1 VPLNFDPRDN
11 RYNRKGPIPFVRVW
25 HMRKKFAAVAV
36 GVMFGAHGAFA
47 QPVAPT
53 PPPGLLP
60 PGLSRPDPMRPT
72 APQLPQANKPTPLVG
87 DAMPL
92 PFREEKFA
100 VNALDV
106 TVKRAAGAWQ
116 VWAGQRMLRDTGDAP
131 TSEATARDIVRV
143 YRDLRPTEWVTV
155 GNATRPVVEYGL
167 TNGKPAAVMVPPDG
181 KNDPQSGVV
190 QAGGANGPLA
200 TGAGAK
206 VVRALDLKTVR
217 AEAVRGVWVV
227 RDESNLLLNFGPD
240 KAGAEQAAAVM
251 QRYGFN
257 RVGLVGSPTSP
268 AMSFLFA
275 GPDEKPDAGG
285 RLLFQSQVDALA
297 VTGIPVPG
305 VGYIGEMVKL
315 NPRDIDARRD
325 GTEWVVAS
333 GTQVLGR
340 FGPTEFAARDAVR
353 VIRDAGYT
361 EFCRLG
367 GTANVTFFLKDGKP
381 PARAPFSAQGR
392 SFDAAAVKAQQINGK
407 WAVTSAGRGLF
418 DASSQQ
424 EAEVVARV
432 LQAYG
437 FDQMAHLS
445 SGSAKGGI
453 GFMVKTR

>member
-1 VPLNFDPRDN
+1 
-11 RYNRKGPIPFVRVW
+11 
-25 HMRKKFAAVAV
+25 MRKKLAAVAV
-36 GVMFGAHGAFA
+36 GVLFGANGAFA
-47 QPVAPT
+47 QPVQPTQQPFGPVAPT

-72 APQLPQANKPTPLVG
+72 APQLPQANKATPLIG
-87 DAMPL
+87 EATPL

-106 TVKRAAGAWQ
+106 TVKRASGAWQ
-116 VWAGQRMLRDTGDAP
+116 VWAGQRMLRDTGDTP
-131 TSEATARDIVRV
+131 TSENTARDVARV
-143 YRDLRPTEWVTV
+143 YRDLRPTEWVTI
-155 GNATRPVVEYGL
+155 GGQRPVVEYGL
-167 TNGKPAAVMVPPDG
+167 TNGKPAATVVPPDG
-181 KNDPQSGVV
+181 KNDPQSGVQ
-190 QAGGANGPLA
+190 QAGGSSNGPLA

-240 KAGAEQAAAVM
+240 KSGAEQAAAVM

-257 RVGLVGSPTSP
+257 RVGLVGSATNP

-275 GPDEKPDAGG
+275 GPDEKPQAGG
-285 RLLFQSQVDALA
+285 PLVFQSQVDALA

-315 NPRDIDARRD
+315 NPREIEARKD

-340 FGPTEFAARDAVR
+340 FGPTEFAARDAAR

-367 GTANVTFFLKDGKP
+367 GTANVTYFLKDGKP

-392 SFDAAAVKAQQINGK
+392 SFDAAAVKAQQVNGK

-424 EAEVVARV
+424 EAEIVARV

-445 SGSAKGGI
+445 SGSSKGGI
-453 GFMVKTR
+453 GFMVKSR

>member
-1 VPLNFDPRDN
+1 
-11 RYNRKGPIPFVRVW
+11 
-25 HMRKKFAAVAV
+25 MRKRLAAVTV
-36 GVMFGAHGAFA
+36 GVLFGASGAFA
-47 QPVAPT
+47 QPVQQPFGPVAPT

-60 PGLSRPDPMRPT
+60 PGLTRPDLTRPDPTRPT
-72 APQLPQANKPTPLVG
+72 APQLPQANKPTPLEGAAV
-87 DAMPL
+87 PL

-100 VNALDV
+100 VSALDV
-106 TVKRAAGAWQ
+106 TVKRASGAWQ
-116 VWAGQRMLRDTGDAP
+116 VWAGQRMLRDTGDTP
-131 TSEATARDIVRV
+131 TSEATARDVARV
-143 YRDLRPTEWVTV
+143 YRDLRPTEWVTI
-155 GNATRPVVEYGL
+155 GGQRPVVEYGL
-167 TNGKPAAVMVPPDG
+167 TNGKPAAVMAPPDG

-240 KAGAEQAAAVM
+240 KGGAEQAAAVM

-257 RVGLVGSPTSP
+257 RVGLVGSATNP

-275 GPDEKPDAGG
+275 GPDEKPQAGG
-285 RLLFQSQVDALA
+285 PLVFQSQVDALA

-315 NPRDIDARRD
+315 NPREIEARKD
-325 GTEWVVAS
+325 GTEWVVAA

-340 FGPTEFAARDAVR
+340 FGPTEYTARDAAR

-367 GTANVTFFLKDGKP
+367 GTSGLTYFLKDGKP

-392 SFDAAAVKAQQINGK
+392 SFDAAAVKATQVNGK
-407 WAVTSAGRGLF
+407 WQVTSAGRPLF
-418 DASSQQ
+418 DAANQQ
-424 EAEVVARV
+424 EAEVIARV

-453 GFMVKTR
+453 GFMVKSR

>member
-1 VPLNFDPRDN
+1 
-11 RYNRKGPIPFVRVW
+11 
-25 HMRKKFAAVAV
+25 MRKRFAAVAV
-36 GVMFGAHGAFA
+36 GVLFGAHGASA
-47 QPVAPT
+47 QPPFGPVAPT

-60 PGLSRPDPMRPT
+60 PGVVRPDPTRPT

-87 DAMPL
+87 EAVPL

-131 TSEATARDIVRV
+131 TSEATARDVARV

-155 GNATRPVVEYGL
+155 GGGPRPVVEYGL
-167 TNGKPAAVMVPPDG
+167 TNGKPAATVVPPDG
-181 KNDPQSGVV
+181 KNDPQSGTGVQ
-190 QAGGANGPLA
+190 QAGGTNGPLA

-206 VVRALDLKTVR
+206 VVRALDLRTVR
-217 AEAVRGVWVV
+217 TEAVRGVWVV
-227 RDESNLLLNFGPD
+227 RDDSNLLLNFGPD
-240 KAGAEQAAAVM
+240 KAGAEQATAVI

-257 RVGLVGSPTSP
+257 RVGLVGAPAAP

-275 GPDEKPDAGG
+275 GPDEKPQNGG
-285 RLLFQSQVDALA
+285 PLVFQSQVDALA

-315 NPRDIDARRD
+315 NPREIEARKD
-325 GTEWVVAS
+325 GTEWVVAA
-333 GTQVLGR
+333 GAQVLGR
-340 FGPTEFAARDAVR
+340 FGPTEYTARDAAR

-367 GTANVTFFLKDGKP
+367 GTSGLTFFLKDGKP

-392 SFDAAAVKAQQINGK
+392 SFDAAAVKATQVNGK
-407 WAVTSAGRGLF
+407 WQVTSAGRPLF
-418 DASSQQ
+418 DAASQQ
-424 EAEVVARV
+424 EAEIVARV
-432 LQAYG
+432 VQAYG
-437 FDQMAHLS
+437 FDQLAQLS

-453 GFMVKTR
+453 NFMVKNR

>member
-1 VPLNFDPRDN
+1 
-11 RYNRKGPIPFVRVW
+11 
-25 HMRKKFAAVAV
+25 MRKRFAAVAV
-36 GVMFGAHGAFA
+36 GVLFGANGAFA
-47 QPVAPT
+47 QPPSAQPARPLAPLGPVAPT

-60 PGLSRPDPMRPT
+60 PGIVRPDPTRPT
-72 APQLPQANKPTPLVG
+72 APQLPQANKPAPLLGEAV
-87 DAMPL
+87 PL

-100 VNALDV
+100 ISALDV
-106 TVKRAAGAWQ
+106 TVKRATGAWQ

-131 TSEATARDIVRV
+131 TSEATARDVARV

-155 GNATRPVVEYGL
+155 GTGARPVVEYGL
-167 TNGKPAAVMVPPDG
+167 TNGKPAATVVPPDG
-181 KNDPQSGVV
+181 KNDPQSGVQ
-190 QAGGANGPLA
+190 QAGGTNGPLA

-206 VVRALDLKTVR
+206 VVRSLDLKTVR

-240 KAGAEQAAAVM
+240 KAGAEQATAVI

-268 AMSFLFA
+268 AMSFLFV
-275 GPDEKPDAGG
+275 GPEEKLQNGG
-285 RLLFQSQVDALA
+285 LPLFQSQVDALA

-305 VGYIGEMVKL
+305 VGYVGEMVKL
-315 NPRDIDARRD
+315 NAREVDARKD
-325 GTEWVVAS
+325 GTEWVVAA
-333 GTQVLGR
+333 GAQVLGR
-340 FGPTEFAARDAVR
+340 FGPTEFAARDAAR

-367 GTANVTFFLKDGKP
+367 GTSGVTYFLKDGKP

-392 SFDAAAVKAQQINGK
+392 SFDATAVKATQVNGK
-407 WAVTSAGRGLF
+407 WMVTSAGRGLF
-418 DASSQQ
+418 DAANQQ
-424 EAEVVARV
+424 EAEIVARV